1 MYETEANHRIESS
14 EEIPKP
20 IAQQFGEMKGK
31 LAGRTLISWAEH
43 CTECAW
49 PTCYTTCDLY
59 TPREDGR
66 CRRFA
71 EGMVRVECPDAVNS
85 YVLKIRFK
93 RWAKLWSPAN
103 VRLYSTEEAQAR
115 EKSDFRFGSLLYRLP
130 LPSVIKAPATRK
142 RYSWKK
148 RSSSVPVESG
158 ELPTAF
164 VCECYNPGPQTVR
177 LSLTVRPTSE
187 LIQLHYQKLIELTPG
202 FHRARVPMNEIA
214 QVVNVRQPFNIEL
227 IPNDV
232 DETVTLY
239 LGVMDFV
246 QEAEA
251 ASKPNGKIKCIVWDL
266 DGTLWD
272 GILVEDGLD
281 GLRLKPEIPEI
292 LRTLD
297 ERGILHSIASK
308 NDHDTAM
315 QVLKHFGIDDYF
327 LCPQISWGPKSDGIA
342 AIAQQINIGKDT
354 LLFVDDSEFERS
366 EVKAVHPEIRI
377 LDTREYRSIPE
388 MKECQVTVTQESR
401 DRRKMYQ
408 VEAKRQDIAEGFG
421 SDYLAFLRHCE
432 MRLQIQPMTPENL
445 DRVHELTQRTNQMNF
460 SGTRYDREV
469 LRSVLHSTDLY
480 GYVLSCEDRF
490 GSYGIVGFSIVDAR
504 EPRMTDLMFSCRVQS
519 KRVEHAFLGHI
530 LRKYIQSTG
539 RDFFANYRK
548 TEKNAPSGRVFQDM
562 GMEELETLNG
572 VTSLV
577 FRKDKQIP
585 DDKVVT
591 IVEDNALVEAV

>member
-469 LRSVLHSTDLY
+469 LRSILHSTDLY